1 MNVSTRTFL
10 NRNSPVPLYHQLADA
25 ILKGIRSGAYVVG
38 EKIPSEHE
46 LASLHKIG
54 RPTVRQ
60 ALDSLVRKGALV
72 RRRGSGTFVAPQPE
86 NVDLFSLGGTM
97 ASFRST
103 GHQPRVE
110 LAFPPARKE
119 VGGDTVNPFAGGPA
133 IVLTRVSWVEET
145 PVLVED
151 IYLHPTLFA
160 PIETIDLRGQSLSR
174 IVEERFHLKLTSGEQ
189 RFRIT
194 YPDMRLSK
202 LLSLARTTPILAVNR
217 FLHFPDAPNAIYS
230 ELFCRTDR
238 FVFTQSIGGL

>member
-1 MNVSTRTFL
+1 MNVMNRAML
-10 NRNSPVPLYHQLADA
+10 NRNSPVPLYHQLAEA
-25 ILKGIRSGAYVVG
+25 ILEGIRSGSYAVG
-38 EKIPSEHE
+38 TKIPSEHE
-46 LASLHKIG
+46 LAALHKIG

-60 ALDSLVRKGALV
+60 ALDSLVRKGVLV

-86 NVDLFSLGGTM
+86 TVDLFSLGGTM

-119 VGGDTVNPFAGGPA
+119 VGDETVNPFAGGQA

-151 IYLHPTLFA
+151 IYLHPTLFS
-160 PIETIDLRGQSLSR
+160 PIESMDIRGQSLSR
-174 IVEERFHLKLTSGEQ
+174 IVEERFHLKPIRGEQ

-194 YPDMRLSK
+194 YPDVRLSK
-202 LLSLARTTPILAVNR
+202 LLSLSRTTPILAVNR

-238 FVFTQSIGGL
+238 FVFTQTLGGL